1 MKQVSQLLTVLFK
14 IAKGIGTKTGRG
26 LMQHASGKYAVRG
39 VQRLNL
45 RIGNVVLSYERL
57 NEFDQAVVKE
67 VSEYASRFAWQ
78 YIDHHDEYTPYRI
91 QGTSLEDVVWSHAE
105 EIFDAG
111 YAALKQRLRSHG
123 YDYVVGKATS
133 KAIFSDEAVM
143 KQLVMAV
150 IQEAIEDL
158 RDNAE

>member
-1 MKQVSQLLTVLFK
+1 MKQVAQLLAALFK
-14 IAKGIGTKTGRG
+14 VAKGVGTRTGRG
-26 LMQHASGKYAVRG
+26 LLQHATGKYAVRG

-45 RIGNVVLSYERL
+45 RVGNVLLSYEKL

-91 QGTSLEDVVWSHAE
+91 QGSSLEDVVWSHAQ

-111 YAALKQRLRSHG
+111 YAALQQRLRSHG
-123 YDYVVGKATS
+123 YDYIVGKSTS

-150 IQEAIEDL
+150 IQEAIEDV
-158 RDNAE
+158 RNSAE